1 MADAAKPSIFL
12 KDAPALVS
20 PPLGEVLKA
29 AGITKVVMIRHA
41 NAKPRDLQAAS
52 REVAELDGLQSHRG
66 VLKPGA
72 AFANSW
78 TVGDL
83 TRQLTPKGQEQ
94 AAAAREWLSTHE
106 LRAVVSSEATRAWA
120 TKDIM
125 APAFPKGGASAGPG
139 CLTLPMLHPSR
150 SGTMECEKMFDSLG
164 YGTLNRYYAD
174 TTVEGCEGR
183 GEEIFRGYMTKVTSE
198 LKDVLLAG
206 METVNMRSK
215 SGDTIA
221 VFGHAVFL
229 NALSVA
235 VGEAMG
241 IENAAALVGGM
252 DLGETQGIM
261 CNSVAKTIELC
272 GAYGGGATMR

>member
-1 MADAAKPSIFL
+1 MATADAT
-12 KDAPALVS
+12 
-20 PPLGEVLKA
+20 LGSVLGA
-29 AGITKVVMIRHA
+29 AGITKVVIIRHA

-72 AFANSW
+72 PYANSW

-83 TRQLTPKGQEQ
+83 TRELTPKGQEQ
-94 AAAAREWLSTHE
+94 AAQAREWLAAHDV
-106 LRAVVSSEATRAWA
+106 RAVVSSEATRAWA

-125 APAFPKGGASAGPG
+125 SPAFPKGGPAAGPG
-139 CLTLPMLHPSR
+139 CLTLPTLHPSR
-150 SGTMECEKMFDSLG
+150 SGTPMCEKMFDSLG

-174 TTVEGCEGR
+174 TSVEGCEGK
-183 GEEIFRGYMTKVTSE
+183 GEAIFREYMAKVTGDLCE
-198 LKDVLLAG
+198 VLTAG
-206 METVNMRSK
+206 MPAVDMRS
-215 SGDTIA
+215 SQGDTLA
-221 VFGHAVFL
+221 LFGHAVFL
-229 NALSVA
+229 NAVAVA

-261 CNSVAKTIELC
+261 CDAAAKSIVLC
-272 GAYGGGATMR
+272 GAYDGGATTR

>member
-1 MADAAKPSIFL
+1 MSDAT
-12 KDAPALVS
+12 
-20 PPLGEVLKA
+20 LGSVLSD

-41 NAKPRDLQAAS
+41 NAKPRDLNAAS

-72 AFANSW
+72 PHANSW

-83 TRQLTPKGQEQ
+83 TRALTPKGQEQ
-94 AAAAREWLSTHE
+94 AAAAREWLSAHDV
-106 LRAVVSSEATRAWA
+106 RAVVSSEATRAWA

-125 APAFPKGGASAGPG
+125 APAFPKGGPSAGPG

-150 SGTMECEKMFDSLG
+150 SGTLECEKMFDSLG
-164 YGTLNRYYAD
+164 YGTLDRYFAD
-174 TTVEGCEGR
+174 KTVEGCEGR
-183 GEEIFRGYMTKVTSE
+183 GEEIFRGYMTKVSSE
-198 LKDVLLAG
+198 LRDVLVQG
-206 METVNMRSK
+206 MPTVDMRSK
-215 SGDTIA
+215 TGDTLA

-229 NALSVA
+229 NALAVA

-241 IENAAALVGGM
+241 IDNAGALVGGM

-261 CNSVAKTIELC
+261 VNGKAKKIELC
-272 GAYGGGATMR
+272 GAYDGGATMR

>member
-1 MADAAKPSIFL
+1 MGDTT
-12 KDAPALVS
+12 
-20 PPLGEVLKA
+20 LGSVLSN

-52 REVAELDGLQSHRG
+52 REVQELDGLQSHRG

-72 AFANSW
+72 PHANSW

-94 AAAAREWLSTHE
+94 ATAAREWLSAYDV
-106 LRAVVSSEATRAWA
+106 RAVVSSEATRAWA

-125 APAFPKGGASAGPG
+125 APAFPKGGPSAGPG

-150 SGTMECEKMFDSLG
+150 SGTMDCEKMFDTLG
-164 YGTLNRYYAD
+164 YGTLNRYFAD
-174 TTVEGCEGR
+174 TSVEGCEGR
-183 GEEIFRGYMTKVTSE
+183 GEEIFRGYMTKVTDE
-198 LKDVLLAG
+198 LRDVLVQG
-206 METVNMRSK
+206 MPGVDMRSK
-215 SGDTIA
+215 TGDTLA

-229 NALSVA
+229 NALAVA
-235 VGEAMG
+235 VGEAVG
-241 IENAAALVGGM
+241 IGNSKDLVGGM

-261 CNSVAKTIELC
+261 VDATAKSITLL
-272 GAYGGGATMR
+272 GAYDGGATVR

>member
-1 MADAAKPSIFL
+1 MASLGDVLSSAKIH
-12 KDAPALVS
+12 
-20 PPLGEVLKA
+20 
-29 AGITKVVMIRHA
+29 KVVMIRHA

-52 REVAELDGLQSHRG
+52 KEVAELDGLQSHRG
-66 VLKPGA
+66 ILKPGA
-72 AFANSW
+72 PHANSW

-83 TRQLTPKGQEQ
+83 TRELTPKGQEQ
-94 AAAAREWLSTHE
+94 AAAAREWLNAHD
-106 LRAVVSSEATRAWA
+106 LRAVISSEATRAWA

-125 APAFPKGGASAGPG
+125 APSFPKGGPSAGPG

-164 YGTLNRYYAD
+164 YGTLNRYFAD
-174 TTVEGCEGR
+174 QTVEGCEGR
-183 GEEIFRGYMTKVTSE
+183 GEEIFRGYMTKVSDE
-198 LKDVLLAG
+198 LRQVLEAG
-206 METVNMRSK
+206 MATVDMRST

-229 NALSVA
+229 NALAVA

-241 IENAAALVGGM
+241 IPNAKDLVGGM

-261 CNSVAKTIELC
+261 VDGASKSIGLC
-272 GAYGGGATMR
+272 GAYDGGATVR